1 MIQYALSVHVLWIST
16 CTCMAKDVY
25 IGHVMMSDCA
35 VFLACKKLILNTQS
49 SFALDQLLQTAL
61 SYSYYP
67 GTCHSLI

>member
-1 MIQYALSVHVLWIST
+1 
-16 CTCMAKDVY
+16 MAKDVY